1 MKVLKFGGT
10 SVGSN
15 DSIKLVGDILAQY
28 HGLGTQV
35 IAVISAQKGVT
46 NLLQDIGEWAV
57 AGDVDQVI
65 QGIVTIQDRHFDT
78 VKALLPVKDQ
88 SHVLAHIKRMI
99 NELEEVIHGV
109 TLLKELSPRSKDLI
123 LSFGERLSAYTIH
136 NYLKHLGLPSICV
149 DSRELIQTDAQFGSA
164 SVNFKMSNKKIADYF
179 KDLQGLPVVTG
190 FIAANGLGQTTTL
203 GRGGSDYTAAILA
216 AALDASEIEIW
227 TDVDGVMTADPNI
240 VDRAF
245 SLKALSYVEAMELTH
260 FGAKVIYPPTLQPAF
275 AKNIPLKIRNTF
287 NTTFEGTLISKDA
300 RTPDMPIK
308 GNKFNS
314 ICSNG

>member
-35 IAVISAQKGVT
+35 IAVVSAQEGVT

-57 AGDVDQVI
+57 AGDVDQVN
-65 QGIVTIQDRHFDT
+65 QGIVTVQDRHFDT

-88 SHVLAHIKRMI
+88 SHVLAHVKRMI

-136 NYLKHLGLPSICV
+136 NYLKRLGLPSICV

-164 SVNFKMSNKKIADYF
+164 SVNFKISNKKIA
-179 KDLQGLPVVTG
+179 
-190 FIAANGLGQTTTL
+190 FIKKTTYL
-203 GRGGSDYTAAILA
+203 NISYTEILENMV
-216 AALDASEIEIW
+216 LFW
-227 TDVDGVMTADPNI
+227 Y
-240 VDRAF
+240 
-245 SLKALSYVEAMELTH
+245 L
-260 FGAKVIYPPTLQPAF
+260 
-275 AKNIPLKIRNTF
+275 
-287 NTTFEGTLISKDA
+287 
-300 RTPDMPIK
+300 
-308 GNKFNS
+308 
-314 ICSNG
+314 